1 MNIGVKD
8 WGMRNLKKLEET
20 TNNKGIF
27 VEIEICVREG
37 KVMTTGS
44 EGRSSA
50 DVALSWKKVMK
61 TVGSA
66 SYVME

>member
-1 MNIGVKD
+1 M
-8 WGMRNLKKLEET
+8 
-20 TNNKGIF
+20 
-27 VEIEICVREG
+27 REG
-37 KVMTTGS
+37 EVMTTGS

-66 SYVME
+66 GYVSNNRLSALTASSSISRDV

>member
-1 MNIGVKD
+1 
-8 WGMRNLKKLEET
+8 MRNLKKLEDT
-20 TNNKGIF
+20 TINKGIF

-37 KVMTTGS
+37 EVMTTGS

>member
-1 MNIGVKD
+1 
-8 WGMRNLKKLEET
+8 MRSLKKLEQT
-20 TNNKGIF
+20 TINKGIF

-50 DVALSWKKVMK
+50 DVALRWKKVMK

-66 SYVME
+66 SYVIEQ

>member
-1 MNIGVKD
+1 
-8 WGMRNLKKLEET
+8 MRNLKKLEET

-50 DVALSWKKVMK
+50 DVAFFQKTCLWPSWFVAVK
-61 TVGSA
+61 
-66 SYVME
+66 

>member
-1 MNIGVKD
+1 
-8 WGMRNLKKLEET
+8 MRNLKKLEET

-50 DVALSWKKVMK
+50 DVALSWKNVMK
-61 TVGSA
+61 TVGISLHIKCTI
-66 SYVME
+66 

>member
-1 MNIGVKD
+1 M
-8 WGMRNLKKLEET
+8 
-20 TNNKGIF
+20 
-27 VEIEICVREG
+27 REG

-50 DVALSWKKVMK
+50 DVALHWKKLMK

-66 SYVME
+66 SYVIEQSFVSINCKLINFKGCVTQAAF